1 MTADRDFTPL
11 EIELARKCR
20 GLTQAQAADLMGV
33 SLRTYVSLE
42 SGSAPIRKLHSNA
55 FRWALLHEDIT
66 RLTVEAAVKVCMEQ
80 TI

>member
-1 MTADRDFTPL
+1 MTADRDFAPL
-11 EIELARKCR
+11 EMELVRKCR
-20 GLTQAQAADLMGV
+20 GLTQAQAAEAMGV

-42 SGSAPIRKLHSNA
+42 TGETPIRKLHSNA

-66 RLTVEAAVKVCMEQ
+66 RLTVEAAVKICMER